1 MAQYEHEV
9 QELMS
14 EKIELVQK
22 VEARERQ
29 LVELEEHV
37 KQQEKKYLNQLKV
50 YILSFWWLGQF
61 ELLQKACNLQETRA
75 LCIAVGVL
83 WYTKIILTAAK
94 RGKTVI
100 CLSTRV
106 RQTHENAYARTRD
119 WEWLV
124 GFLLNSDV

>member
-1 MAQYEHEV
+1 LAQYEHEV

-50 YILSFWWLGQF
+50 YILSFW
-61 ELLQKACNLQETRA
+61 
-75 LCIAVGVL
+75 
-83 WYTKIILTAAK
+83 
-94 RGKTVI
+94 
-100 CLSTRV
+100 
-106 RQTHENAYARTRD
+106 
-119 WEWLV
+119 
-124 GFLLNSDV
+124 